1 VHILN
6 ARPFDKL
13 MSIRTDEEGQ
23 AIIEYA
29 LILGLIVAVAV
40 TAVQLLGV
48 GLLQLLTGVASQIPS
63 P

>member
-1 VHILN
+1 MLK
-6 ARPFDKL
+6 ARPPDRL

-23 AIIEYA
+23 AIVEYA

-48 GLLQLLTGVASQIPS
+48 GLLQLLTGVASRIPS